1 MKIKKILFIVL
12 KEQELNKNKFDM
24 GKNSSDRLRFLELS
38 NEINTDRL
46 SNKPVKF
53 VKKFACCVTEM
64 GKF

>member
-1 MKIKKILFIVL
+1 
-12 KEQELNKNKFDM
+12 M